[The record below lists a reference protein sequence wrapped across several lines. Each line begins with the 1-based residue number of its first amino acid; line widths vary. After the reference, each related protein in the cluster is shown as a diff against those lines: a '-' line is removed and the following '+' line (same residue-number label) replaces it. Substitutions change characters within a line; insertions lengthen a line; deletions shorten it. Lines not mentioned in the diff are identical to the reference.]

1 MFLYVFMQLSEE
13 RLAEEMSMLQH
24 AVESLNYRLADKED
38 ENTELKNRLEREANE
53 KKYLNNRLA
62 DKEDENTE
70 LKKRL
75 EREENEKKYLNY
87 WLADKEDANR
97 QLKNQLKREEKE
109 KEHYKA
115 AGTKLDSMLNSA
127 DAAADELEVKFDNER
142 EVKYVGIIFMHC
154 DTL

>member
-1 MFLYVFMQLSEE
+1 VFLCVFMQLNEE
-13 RLAEEMSMLQH
+13 RLAEEMSVLQH
-24 AVESLNYRLADKED
+24 TVESLNYRLADE
-38 ENTELKNRLEREANE
+38 
-53 KKYLNNRLA
+53 
-62 DKEDENTE
+62 EDENTE

-75 EREENEKKYLNY
+75 EREEN
-87 WLADKEDANR
+87 
-97 QLKNQLKREEKE
+97 E

>member
-1 MFLYVFMQLSEE
+1 
-13 RLAEEMSMLQH
+13 MSMLQH

-75 EREENEKKYLNY
+75 EREQNEKKYLNNR
-87 WLADKEDANR
+87 LADKEDENTK
-97 QLKNQLKREEKE
+97 LKNQLKREEKE

-115 AGTKLDSMLNSA
+115 AGTKL

-142 EVKYVGIIFMHC
+142 EVKYVGIIFMHY

>member
-24 AVESLNYRLADKED
+24 AVES
-38 ENTELKNRLEREANE
+38 
-53 KKYLNNRLA
+53 LNNRLA

-75 EREENEKKYLNY
+75 EREENEKKYLNNR
-87 WLADKEDANR
+87 LADEEDENTE
-97 QLKNQLKREEKE
+97 LKKRLEREENE

>member
-1 MFLYVFMQLSEE
+1 
-13 RLAEEMSMLQH
+13 MSVLQH
-24 AVESLNYRLADKED
+24 AVESLNYRLADE
-38 ENTELKNRLEREANE
+38 
-53 KKYLNNRLA
+53 
-62 DKEDENTE
+62 EDENTE

-97 QLKNQLKREEKE
+97 QLKNQLKRKEKE

-127 DAAADELEVKFDNER
+127 DAAASELEVKFDNER

>member
-1 MFLYVFMQLSEE
+1 MQLNEE
-13 RLAEEMSMLQH
+13 RLAEEMSVLQH
-24 AVESLNYRLADKED
+24 TVESLNYRLADE
-38 ENTELKNRLEREANE
+38 
-53 KKYLNNRLA
+53 
-62 DKEDENTE
+62 EDENTE

-127 DAAADELEVKFDNER
+127 DAAASELEVKFDNER